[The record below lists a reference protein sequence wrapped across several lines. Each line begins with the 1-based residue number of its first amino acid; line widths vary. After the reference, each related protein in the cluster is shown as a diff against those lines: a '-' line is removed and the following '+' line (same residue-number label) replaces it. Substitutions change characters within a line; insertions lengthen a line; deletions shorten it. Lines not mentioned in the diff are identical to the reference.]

1 MKNLIYLL
9 LFSTVVISC
18 GKAPSTDKKAE
29 LDKLRKEAAAINDK
43 IRLLQ
48 EELALSDTSMAQ
60 VREVAIT
67 EVNPTAFSHY
77 IEVQGKVDGDENVSI
92 SPEVPGSIM
101 KVNVRAGD
109 QVKKG
114 SVLATME
121 NAVYM
126 KNLEELQSQRD
137 FANTIFMKQKA
148 LWDQKIG
155 TEVQY
160 LSAKNNLDALNRKL
174 STVREQIAQTIIKSP
189 INGIVDAVNIKIG
202 QTVAPGMPVFRV
214 VNFNKLKVKA
224 EVAEAFISKIKP
236 GDMVEIH
243 FPDLN
248 KFITTKID
256 YSGQSIDPLNRTFN
270 VEVFLDEEEKDL
282 HPNTIAVLK
291 IADYVKDSTI
301 TLPVKIVQTT
311 PEGSYVFLATNRDGK
326 LVAEKR
332 TVSVGRNYNGI
343 MEITAGLQGGEPVI
357 TSGFQDLAD
366 GQLVKL

>member
-1 MKNLIYLL
+1 
-9 LFSTVVISC
+9 
-18 GKAPSTDKKAE
+18 
-29 LDKLRKEAAAINDK
+29 
-43 IRLLQ
+43 
-48 EELALSDTSMAQ
+48 
-60 VREVAIT
+60 
-67 EVNPTAFSHY
+67 
-77 IEVQGKVDGDENVSI
+77 
-92 SPEVPGSIM
+92 
-101 KVNVRAGD
+101 
-109 QVKKG
+109 
-114 SVLATME
+114 
-121 NAVYM
+121 VYM

-332 TVSVGRNYNGI
+332 TVTVGRNYNGI